1 MKKIKIPFYKTSAKV
16 DERLEKCL
24 SSGWMTSGP
33 VVQEFENSLANYI
46 DVEHVVSVNSCTA
59 GLHLSLA
66 AQNIKEEDFVI
77 VPTLTFVA
85 TAEVVEYFGA
95 NVILCDIDPKT
106 LCIDVNEIEYHAKK
120 LGGKLKFVMPVHFA
134 GFCADMKNI
143 VELSEKYNF
152 KIIEDAA
159 HALESFSNIGKV
171 GDNNHCTAFSFYAN
185 KNLTTGGEG
194 GAVSTNDGNLA
205 KKIKKLSL
213 HGMTKDAWNRFSE
226 NGKWFYQVDELGYKY
241 NLTDVAASIGLQQ
254 LSELDLNHAKRKKI
268 AQYYD
273 NLFDRIPSIDRY
285 HYDEAYKHAYHLYI
299 INIRSDQWSIS
310 RNELINE
317 INGYGIG
324 TSVHYIPLHTMPYYK
339 QKYGYKDNEFP
350 NSSNYFST
358 CISIPIYPM
367 MDNKDMNYI
376 NEVFTKLSDQYQ
388 K

>member
-1 MKKIKIPFYKTSAKV
+1 MKKIKIPFYKTSATV

-33 VVQEFENSLANYI
+33 VVQEFENSLASYI

-120 LGGKLKFVMPVHFA
+120 LNGKLKFVMPVHFA

-143 VELSEKYNF
+143 VELSEKYSF

-159 HALESFSNIGKV
+159 HALESISNIGKV

-194 GAVSTNDGNLA
+194 GAVSTNDGDLA

-241 NLTDVAASIGLQQ
+241 NLTDIAASIGLQQ
-254 LSELDLNHAKRKKI
+254 LSELDSNHSKRKKI
-268 AQYYD
+268 AQSYD
-273 NLFDRIPSIDRY
+273 NFFDKISSIDRY
-285 HYDEAYKHAYHLYI
+285 HYDENHKHAYHLYI
-299 INIRSDQWSIS
+299 INIKSDQWSIS
-310 RNELINE
+310 RNDLINE

-350 NSSNYFST
+350 NSSKYFST

-376 NEVFTKLSDQYQ
+376 KEVFTRLSEKYQ